1 MRYPYQNHQN
11 LKTAFWVLCLMCL
24 MHNLVSCA
32 KASDRSAVSQSF
44 QDVSPSIRENSGDVA
59 GIEIPENLTQVTD
72 AKGSIEE
79 QIATLKQASADRK
92 QIFKE
97 LYDKKSEL
105 LTKLQNISS
114 MGCGLNYPIDKI
126 EIFVNAHQLEQAF
139 HGRHHVDNLFE
150 VKQPEAEKTKL
161 TLSLADDMSVTIKD
175 LTGFFKATGDVP
187 GFSSLDFAH
196 KKIADIQYIRV
207 ERHGFGMFTTK
218 DIHTE
223 QTGLLGNK
231 KMKFDRFK
239 YYESHR
245 FHLAGLKVVVSSQR
259 KKIILY
265 DNQSINSPFHFPT
278 GFWHDPWLREH
289 PSFVKLYTQ
298 PESHCA
304 G

>member
-1 MRYPYQNHQN
+1 MRYLYPNAKI
-11 LKTAFWVLCLMCL
+11 LFSLCLL
-24 MHNLVSCA
+24 HSLVSCA
-32 KASDRSAVSQSF
+32 KASDRSTESQTF
-44 QDVSPSIRENSGDVA
+44 QDVSENFGGNSGDVA
-59 GIEIPENLTQVTD
+59 GIEVPENLTQITEV
-72 AKGSIEE
+72 KGSIEE

-105 LTKLQNISS
+105 LTQLQNISS
-114 MGCGLNYPIDKI
+114 MGCGLNYPIDRI

-139 HGRHHVDNLFE
+139 HGKHHVDNLFE

-161 TLSLADDMSVTIKD
+161 TISLAGDMSVTLED

-196 KKIADIQYIRV
+196 KKISDIQYIRV
-207 ERHGFGMFTTK
+207 KRHAFHMFTTK

-231 KMKFDRFK
+231 KLKFDRFK

-245 FHLAGLKVVVSSQR
+245 FHLAGLKVVVTSQN
-259 KKIILY
+259 KKIIIY
-265 DNQSINSPFHFPT
+265 DNPSIDSPYHFPT
-278 GFWHDPWLREH
+278 RVWHDPWLREH
-289 PSFVKLYTQ
+289 PSFVKLYTL